1 MSAADE
7 WFLLDRKVSEEDDS
21 IVLVSLW
28 TYRDARH
35 KARIT
40 RERSTRKDQSFA
52 RIERWSGTRWE
63 ELYTYSHDIMA
74 QVIEDSI
81 DLQHNRPNR
90 AELLDE
96 QELLRLANL
105 ILL

>member
-7 WFLLDRKVSEEDDS
+7 WFLLDRKVFEEGDS

-28 TYRDARH
+28 TYRDTRH

-40 RERSTRKDQSFA
+40 RERSIHKEQSNA

-63 ELYTYSHDIMA
+63 ELYTYSHDNMA
-74 QVIEDSI
+74 QVTEDHISRQI
-81 DLQHNRPNR
+81 NRPNR

>member
-7 WFLLDRKVSEEDDS
+7 WFLLDRKVFEEGDS

-35 KARIT
+35 KVRIT
-40 RERSTRKDQSFA
+40 RNRSTHKDQSFA
-52 RIERWSGTRWE
+52 RIDRWSGSRWE
-63 ELYTYSHDIMA
+63 ELYSYEHDIMA
-74 QVIEDSI
+74 QVIEDRI
-81 DLQHNRPNR
+81 DLQRNRPNR
-90 AELLDE
+90 AELSDE

-105 ILL
+105 ILI